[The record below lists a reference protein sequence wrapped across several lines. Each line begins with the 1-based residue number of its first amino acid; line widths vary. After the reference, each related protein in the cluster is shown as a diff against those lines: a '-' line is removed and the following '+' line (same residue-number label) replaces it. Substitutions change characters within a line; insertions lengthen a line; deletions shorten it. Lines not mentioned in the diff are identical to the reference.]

1 MGKYVK
7 LSIDYESLLL
17 CSVQISKYHP
27 PTAISQAWCWV
38 WDFFYFFIFF
48 FGLHLCCALYPPG
61 MGQFFFLPPTWLKQG
76 GLFLR
81 DLWVKVCRQVLT
93 M

>member
-1 MGKYVK
+1 MNPFFYV
-7 LSIDYESLLL
+7 LCRLANTILLL
-17 CSVQISKYHP
+17 QFLRLGVGFGI
-27 PTAISQAWCWV
+27 
-38 WDFFYFFIFF
+38 FFIFFIYF

>member
-38 WDFFYFFIFF
+38 WDFFYFFYLFF
-48 FGLHLCCALYPPG
+48 WSAFVLCSLSSWDGTILLSASYLAEAGWAFPQRSVG
-61 MGQFFFLPPTWLKQG
+61 
-76 GLFLR
+76 
-81 DLWVKVCRQVLT
+81 
-93 M
+93 